1 MVLKASSRKGLNT
14 VHTEIDGR
22 TPIIVGVGQIADR
35 IEDPGYQALSPID
48 LAVEAARAAVEN
60 CGADA
65 DALTAAIDVV
75 AATRQFEDSTPG
87 APAPLGKSSAFTLSV
102 ADRLGAKPRRAVL
115 EIAGGQSPQHL
126 VTEFGR
132 EIAGGRADVV
142 VLTGAE
148 AISTIGHL
156 AKSENKP
163 DFSDDP
169 DDPEGVFEDRGFG
182 LKGLVTLE
190 QIGHGLINAP
200 VQYALL
206 ENARRSAR
214 GQSRAEY
221 AKAMGELFAPFTD
234 IAAANPLAAA
244 RDVRSAT
251 ELVTVTER
259 NRVIA
264 EPYTRFLVARDLV
277 NLAAAVVLTSVAT
290 ARRLG
295 IAEENWVYLHG
306 QAELHE
312 RNLFERNNLGEAP
325 SAAMAVRHALEV
337 AEIGID
343 DVDFFDFY
351 SCFPIAVSNITDA
364 LGLSPHDP
372 RGLTLT
378 GGLPYFGGP
387 GNNYSMH
394 AIAEAVERVRAK
406 PGSRALVSANG
417 GVLSKTSVGIYSAT
431 PSPLRQDASA
441 TLQREID
448 ALDAPRHAPRPN
460 GWATIETFTVEHT
473 RKGKNGIVIGRL
485 VANGDRFLA
494 LVAPEDDELMELLEN
509 VDDPIGQSVYVTA
522 LGYGNRVT
530 MSEAK
535 AAELFPKR
543 PPGLRENYEFIT
555 VHRDGRVLEVTI
567 NRPDLRNC
575 LHPPAHEELDEVF
588 DAYFADDDLWVA
600 IITGAG
606 DKAFCAGN
614 DLIYS
619 ASGKPLYVPFNGFA
633 GLTSRR
639 MHKPV
644 IAAVNGY
651 AMGGGFET
659 AMACHL
665 IVASESATFAL
676 SEVRV
681 GLIAGAGGLIRLPR
695 AIPPKV
701 ANELILTGARI
712 DAARAHE
719 LGVVNRLAPDG
730 QALKVARELA
740 AEIIAGSPTSVRLSL
755 ELMQQ
760 TEAIA
765 DTVEAVRNTPSDVV
779 DELMTSADAIEGMTA
794 FALKR
799 APKWK
804 NH

>member
-1 MVLKASSRKGLNT
+1 M
-14 VHTEIDGR
+14 HTDIDGS

-35 IEDPGYQALSPID
+35 IDDPGYRALSPID
-48 LAVEAARAAVEN
+48 LAVEAARAAVAD
-60 CGADA
+60 CDVDA
-65 DALTAAIDVV
+65 DALIAAVDVV

-87 APAPLGKSSAFTLSV
+87 APAPLGKSAKFTLSV
-102 ADRLGAKPRRAVL
+102 ANRLGAKPRRAVL
-115 EIAGGQSPQHL
+115 EVAGGQSPQHL
-126 VTEFGR
+126 VNEFSR
-132 EIAGGRADVV
+132 EIASGRAQVV

-156 AKSENKP
+156 SKLDDKP

-190 QIGHGLINAP
+190 QIGHGLTNAP
-200 VQYALL
+200 VQYGLL
-206 ENARRSAR
+206 ENARRSAS
-214 GQSRAEY
+214 GKSRAEY
-221 AKAMGELFAPFTD
+221 AEAMGELFAPFTRV
-234 IAAANPLAAA
+234 AAANPLAAA
-244 RDVRSAT
+244 RDVRSAK
-251 ELVTVTER
+251 ELVAVTER
-259 NRVIA
+259 NRLIA
-264 EPYTRFLVARDLV
+264 EPYTRFLVARDQV

-295 IAEENWVYLHG
+295 IAEQRWVYLHG
-306 QAELHE
+306 QAELRE
-312 RNLFERNNLGEAP
+312 RNLLERNNLGEAP
-325 SAAMAVRHALEV
+325 AAPMAVRHAIEV
-337 AEIGID
+337 AEIGVD
-343 DVDFFDFY
+343 DIDFFDFY

-394 AIAEAVERVRAK
+394 AIAEAVERVRAR

-417 GVLSKTSVGIYSAT
+417 GVLSKTAVGIYGTT

-448 ALDAPRHAPRPN
+448 AQPSPGHAPHPN

-473 RKGKNGIVIGRL
+473 RKGKNGIVVGRL
-485 VANGDRFLA
+485 DGTGERFLA
-494 LVAPEDDELMELLEN
+494 LVAAGDDELLDLLQN
-509 VDDPIGQSVYVTA
+509 ADDPIGQPIYVTA
-522 LGYGNRVT
+522 LGHGNRATV
-530 MSEAK
+530 SAAK

-543 PPGLRENYEFIT
+543 PPKLRDDYEFIT
-555 VHRDGRVLEVTI
+555 VRQDGRVLEVTI
-567 NRPDLRNC
+567 NRPEVRNC
-575 LHPPAHEELDEVF
+575 LHPPAHEELDEAF

-614 DLIYS
+614 DLVYS
-619 ASGKPLYVPFNGFA
+619 ASGKPMYVPLNGFA

-665 IVASESATFAL
+665 IVASESAMFAL
-676 SEVRV
+676 SEVKV
-681 GLIAGAGGLIRLPR
+681 GLIAGAGGLVRLPR

-712 DAARAHE
+712 DAVRAHE
-719 LGVVNRLAPDG
+719 LGVVNRLAPEG
-730 QALKVARELA
+730 QALKAARELA
-740 AEIIAGSPTSVRLSL
+740 DEIVTGSPTSVRLSL
-755 ELMQQ
+755 KLMQQ
-760 TEAIA
+760 TEGIS
-765 DTVEAVRNTPSDVV
+765 DTLAAVCAPSDVV

-799 APKWK
+799 APIWK

>member
-1 MVLKASSRKGLNT
+1 MKT
-14 VHTEIDGR
+14 VQTGIDGQ

-35 IEDPGYQALSPID
+35 VDDPGYRALSPID
-48 LAVEAARAAVEN
+48 LAVEAARAAVADT
-60 CGADA
+60 GADA
-65 DALTAAIDVV
+65 DALIAAIDVV

-102 ADRLGAKPRRAVL
+102 ANRLGAKPRRAVL
-115 EIAGGQSPQHL
+115 DIAGGQSPQHL
-126 VTEFGR
+126 VIEFSR
-132 EIAGGRADVV
+132 EIAGGRAEVV
-142 VLTGAE
+142 VVTGAE

-156 AKSENKP
+156 AKSDDKP

-169 DDPEGVFEDRGFG
+169 DDPDGIFEDRGFG

-200 VQYALL
+200 VQYGLL
-206 ENARRSAR
+206 ENARRSAQ
-214 GQSRAEY
+214 GKSRVEY
-221 AKAMGELFAPFTD
+221 AEAMGELFAPFTEV
-234 IAAANPLAAA
+234 AAGNNLAAA
-244 RDVRSAT
+244 RDVRTAR

-277 NLAAAVVLTSVAT
+277 NLAAAVVLMSVAT

-295 IAEENWVYLHG
+295 IAEDNWVYLHG
-306 QAELHE
+306 QAELRE
-312 RNLFERNNLGEAP
+312 RNLLERKALGEAP
-325 SAAMAVRHALEV
+325 SAATAVRHALEV

-343 DVDFFDFY
+343 DIDFFDFY
-351 SCFPIAVSNITDA
+351 SCFPIAVANITEA

-394 AIAEAVERVRAK
+394 AIAEAVERVRAR
-406 PGSRALVSANG
+406 PGSRAMVSANG
-417 GVLSKTSVGIYSAT
+417 GVLSKTSVGIYSTT
-431 PSPLRQDASA
+431 PSPLREDASA
-441 TLQREID
+441 SLQREID
-448 ALDAPRHAPRPN
+448 ALDAPRHERRPN

-473 RKGKNGIVIGRL
+473 RKGKNGVVIGRL
-485 VANGDRFLA
+485 TATGDRFLA
-494 LVAPEDDELMELLEN
+494 LVAPDDDELMDVLQSS
-509 VDDPIGQSVYVTA
+509 DDPIGQPVYVTA
-522 LGYGNRVT
+522 LGPGNRVT
-530 MSEAK
+530 VSEAK

-543 PPGLRENYEFIT
+543 APALRDAYEFIT
-555 VHRDGRVLEVTI
+555 VRRDGRILEITI
-567 NRPDLRNC
+567 DRPDVRNC
-575 LHPPAHEELDEVF
+575 LHPPAHEELDDAF

-619 ASGKPLYVPFNGFA
+619 ASGKPMYVPLNGFA

-651 AMGGGFET
+651 AMGGGFEI

-665 IVASESATFAL
+665 VVASDSATFAL

-681 GLIAGAGGLIRLPR
+681 GLIAGAGGLVRLPR
-695 AIPPKV
+695 TVPPKV

-719 LGVVNRLAPDG
+719 LGVVNRIAPGG
-730 QALKVARELA
+730 QVLEAARELA

-755 ELMQQ
+755 ELMAQ

-765 DTVEAVRNTPSDVV
+765 DTVEAVRAPSDVV

-799 APKWK
+799 APNWK